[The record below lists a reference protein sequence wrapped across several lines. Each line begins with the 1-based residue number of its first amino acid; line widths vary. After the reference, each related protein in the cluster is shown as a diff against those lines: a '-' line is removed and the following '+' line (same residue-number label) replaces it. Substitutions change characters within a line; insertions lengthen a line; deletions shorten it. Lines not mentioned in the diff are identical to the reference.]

1 MGNIVKMG
9 KKENGGILR
18 TQSVGSA
25 AAGAKCGN
33 KIDWTRRI
41 PAAEW
46 WNRGGGRGETES
58 PADAERGCCGGRKS
72 CCGGRESCWGGK
84 MPRTGAVSFRVG

>member
-1 MGNIVKMG
+1 MGNAVKMG
-9 KKENGGILR
+9 KKKTAGILR

-33 KIDWTRRI
+33 KIDWTQRI

-46 WNRGGGRGETES
+46 WNRGGGRGDFY
-58 PADAERGCCGGRKS
+58 DAFCAFAFR
-72 CCGGRESCWGGK
+72 
-84 MPRTGAVSFRVG
+84 PQAVRR